1 MNIASPLLT
10 LTKKEENKKIMIVG
24 IPKEIKNNENRV
36 AITPAGVKAFSQT
49 GNQVLVQKSAGLGSG
64 IEDSEY
70 IQAGATII
78 ETAEEVFEKAEMI
91 IKVKEPLSSEFNLL
105 RPGQIL
111 YTYLHFASSL
121 ELTKAMMDRK
131 IIGIAY
137 ETVQTEDGSLPLLA
151 PMSEV
156 AGKMAGHV
164 AAYYLALPYGGRG
177 VLMGGVPG
185 VAPAKVVVLGGG
197 TVGTCAAK
205 VAAGIGA
212 NVTLLDISINR
223 LKYLADVLPKNITLL
238 ISNQHNIEEE
248 IKDADAVIGAVLI
261 PGAEAP
267 KLITKEMLKM
277 MKPNSVIVDVAIDQG
292 GCIETSRPTS
302 HSEPVYKVNNVLHY
316 CVTNMP
322 GAFSRTSTFAL
333 TNATLPYGLEIANKG
348 YKKAIKE
355 NKALAKGLNVIDG
368 KVTYRPV
375 AKVFN
380 LKYYPVEEVIT

>member
-1 MNIASPLLT
+1 
-10 LTKKEENKKIMIVG
+10 MIIG

-36 AITPAGVKAFSQT
+36 AIIPAGVRAFSQA
-49 GNQVLVQKSAGLGSG
+49 GHQVLVEKSAGWGSG
-64 IEDSEY
+64 IEDKEY

-78 ETAEEVFEKAEMI
+78 ETAEEVFKKAEMI
-91 IKVKEPLSSEFNLL
+91 IKVKEPLPSEYNLL
-105 RPGQIL
+105 KPGQIV

-137 ETVQTEDGSLPLLA
+137 ETVQTEDGYLPLLA

-156 AGKMAGHV
+156 AGKMAAHI
-164 AAYYLALPYGGRG
+164 AAYYLALPYGGIG

-185 VAPAKVVVLGGG
+185 VSPAKVVVIGGG

-205 VAAGIGA
+205 VAAGLGA
-212 NVTLLDISINR
+212 RVTLLDISIKR
-223 LKYLADVLPKNITLL
+223 LRYLDDVLPKNITL
-238 ISNQHNIEEE
+238 IVSNQHNIEEE
-248 IKDADAVIGAVLI
+248 IRDADAVIGAVLI

-267 KLITKEMLKM
+267 KLVTEEMLKK

-292 GCIETSRPTS
+292 GCFETSRPTS
-302 HSEPVYKVNNVLHY
+302 HSEPVYKVHNVLHY

-322 GAFSRTSTFAL
+322 GAFARTSTFAL

-348 YKKAIKE
+348 YKKALME

-368 KVTYRPV
+368 KITYEPV
-375 AKVFN
+375 ARAFN
-380 LKYYPVEEVIT
+380 LKYYPLEDRII

>member
-1 MNIASPLLT
+1 
-10 LTKKEENKKIMIVG
+10 MIIG

-78 ETAEEVFEKAEMI
+78 ETAEEIFEKAEMI
-91 IKVKEPLSSEFNLL
+91 IKVKEPLSSEYNLL

-137 ETVQTEDGSLPLLA
+137 ETVQTEDCSLPLLA

-277 MKPNSVIVDVAIDQG
+277 MKPN
-292 GCIETSRPTS
+292 
-302 HSEPVYKVNNVLHY
+302 
-316 CVTNMP
+316 P

>member
-10 LTKKEENKKIMIVG
+10 LNKKEKNKKVMIVG

-36 AITPAGVKAFSQT
+36 AITPAGVKAFCQT

-64 IEDSEY
+64 IEDKEY
-70 IQAGATII
+70 NEAGAAII
-78 ETAEEVFEKAEMI
+78 ETAKEVFEKADMI
-91 IKVKEPLSSEFNLL
+91 MKVKEPLSSEYNLL

-111 YTYLHFASSL
+111 YTYLHFAASL
-121 ELTKAMMDRK
+121 ELTKAMMGRK

-156 AGKMAGHV
+156 AGKMAGQV

-197 TVGTCAAK
+197 SVGTCAAK

-261 PGAEAP
+261 PGAKAP
-267 KLITKEMLKM
+267 KLVTEEMIKM

-292 GCIETSRPTS
+292 GCIATSRPTS
-302 HSEPVYKVNNVLHY
+302 HSDPVFKLHNVLHY

-348 YKKAIKE
+348 YKKAIEE

-375 AKVFN
+375 AKIFN

>member
-1 MNIASPLLT
+1 
-10 LTKKEENKKIMIVG
+10 MIIGV
-24 IPKEIKNNENRV
+24 PKEIKNNENRV
-36 AITPAGVKAFSQT
+36 AITPAGVKAFNQA
-49 GNQVLVQKSAGLGSG
+49 GHQVLVQKSAGIGSG
-64 IEDSEY
+64 IEDNEY
-70 IQAGATII
+70 AKAGATII
-78 ETAEEVFEKAEMI
+78 NTAEEVFKKAEMI
-91 IKVKEPLSSEFNLL
+91 IKVKEPLSSEYNLL

-111 YTYLHFASSL
+111 YTYLHFASSF
-121 ELTKAMMDRK
+121 ELTKAMMERK
-131 IIGIAY
+131 IVGIAY
-137 ETVQTEDGSLPLLA
+137 ETVQTEDGYLPLLA

-156 AGKMAGHV
+156 AGKMAAHI

-185 VAPAKVVVLGGG
+185 VNPAKVVVIGGG

-212 NVTLLDISINR
+212 KVTLLDISIKR
-223 LKYLADVLPKNITLL
+223 LRYLDDVLPKNINLL
-238 ISNQHNIEEE
+238 VSNQHNIEEE
-248 IKDADAVIGAVLI
+248 AKDADAVIGAVLI

-267 KLITKEMLKM
+267 KLMTEEMVKK

-302 HSEPVYKVNNVLHY
+302 HSEPVYKVHNVLHY

-322 GAFSRTSTFAL
+322 GAFARTSTFAL

-348 YKKAIKE
+348 YKKALRE

-368 KVTYRPV
+368 KITYEPV
-375 AKVFN
+375 AKAFN
-380 LKYYPVEEVIT
+380 LKYYPIEEVIA

>member
-1 MNIASPLLT
+1 
-10 LTKKEENKKIMIVG
+10 MIIG

-78 ETAEEVFEKAEMI
+78 GTAEEVFKKAEMI
-91 IKVKEPLSSEFNLL
+91 IKVKEPLSPEYNLL

-137 ETVQTEDGSLPLLA
+137 ETVQTEDGHLPLLA

-156 AGKMAGHV
+156 
-164 AAYYLALPYGGRG
+164 LALPYGGRG

-267 KLITKEMLKM
+267 KLITKEMLKI

-302 HSEPVYKVNNVLHY
+302 HSEPVYKVNNILHY

-355 NKALAKGLNVIDG
+355 NIALAKGLNVIDG

-375 AKVFN
+375 AKAFN
-380 LKYYPVEEVIT
+380 LKYYPVEEVLT

>member
-1 MNIASPLLT
+1 
-10 LTKKEENKKIMIVG
+10 MIIGV
-24 IPKEIKNNENRV
+24 PKEIKNNENRV
-36 AITPAGVKAFSQT
+36 AITPAGVKAFNQA
-49 GNQVLVQKSAGLGSG
+49 GHQVLVQKSSGLGSG

-78 ETAEEVFEKAEMI
+78 ETAEEIFKKAEMI
-91 IKVKEPLSSEFNLL
+91 IKVKEPLSSEYNLL
-105 RPGQIL
+105 SPGQIL

-137 ETVQTEDGSLPLLA
+137 ETVQTEDGYLPLLA
-151 PMSEV
+151 PMSEI
-156 AGKMAGHV
+156 AGKISAHI

-185 VAPAKVVVLGGG
+185 VSPAKVVIIGGG

-212 NVTLLDISINR
+212 KVTLLDINIKR
-223 LKYLADVLPKNITLL
+223 LRYLDDVLPKNINLL
-238 ISNQHNIEEE
+238 VSNQHNIEEE

-267 KLITKEMLKM
+267 KLISEEMLKK

-292 GCIETSRPTS
+292 GCFETSRPTS
-302 HSEPVYKVNNVLHY
+302 HSEPVYKVHNILHY

-322 GAFSRTSTFAL
+322 GAFARTSTFAL

-348 YKKAIKE
+348 YKKAFRE

-368 KVTYRPV
+368 KITYEPV
-375 AKVFN
+375 AKAFN
-380 LKYYPVEEVIT
+380 LKYYPVEEVIG

>member
-1 MNIASPLLT
+1 
-10 LTKKEENKKIMIVG
+10 MIVG

-49 GNQVLVQKSAGLGSG
+49 GNQVLVQESAGLGSG
-64 IEDSEY
+64 IQDSEY

-78 ETAEEVFEKAEMI
+78 RTAEEVFEKAEMI
-91 IKVKEPLSSEFNLL
+91 IKVKEPLSSEYNLL

-302 HSEPVYKVNNVLHY
+302 HSEPVFKVNNVLHY